1 MGTIMD
7 GIVELNSVQYP
18 EALRAINDPPEKL
31 FFKGVWDSSL
41 FNNCLAVVGSR
52 RMTHYGAEITDL
64 LVSQLAAAGITI
76 VSGFMYGIDARA
88 HQAAVTSGGC
98 TIAVM
103 PCGIERIYPQYQE
116 RLYHEIIENN
126 GLIISEYARNY
137 PPMLWTFPR
146 RNRIIAGLSRAVMVV
161 EAGPKSGALITAN
174 LAKKYQR
181 KVFVVAGQIN
191 VTLFSGIKQLI
202 KDGADVV
209 TEAGDVLS
217 YYGIKQKISDKTAS
231 QEKGLQGLEALIAK
245 ELSREPLEIDVLSRR
260 LLVSAAEL
268 GTAISLMELKG
279 ILVQTAGKYHV
290 N

>member
-1 MGTIMD
+1 MD
-7 GIVELNSVQYP
+7 GIVELESAQYP
-18 EALRAINDPPEKL
+18 EALKAINDPPERL
-31 FFKGVWDSSL
+31 FFKGVWDSGL
-41 FNNCLAVVGSR
+41 FDNCLAVVGSR
-52 RMTHYGAEITDL
+52 RMTRYGAQITDL
-64 LVSQLAAAGITI
+64 LISQLAAAGITI

-88 HQAAVTSGGC
+88 HQAAVTSGGR

-116 RLYHEIIENN
+116 RLYHEIIEND
-126 GLIISEYARNY
+126 GLIISEYAGDY
-137 PPMLWTFPR
+137 PPLLWTFPK

-181 KVFVVAGQIN
+181 RVFVVAGQIN
-191 VTLFSGIKQLI
+191 VALFSGIKQLI
-202 KDGADVV
+202 KDGADIV

-217 YYGIKQKISDKTAS
+217 YYGIKQKGSDRIAS
-231 QEKGLQGLEALIAK
+231 PEKELQGLEALIAK
-245 ELSREPLEIDVLSRR
+245 ELSCEPLEIDVLSRR
-260 LLVSAAEL
+260 LRVSAAEL

-279 ILVQTAGKYHV
+279 ILVQMAGKYYV

>member
-1 MGTIMD
+1 MD
-7 GIVELNSVQYP
+7 GIVELESAQYP
-18 EALRAINDPPEKL
+18 EALKAINDPPERL
-31 FFKGVWDSSL
+31 FFKGVWDSGL
-41 FNNCLAVVGSR
+41 FDNCLAVVGSR
-52 RMTHYGAEITDL
+52 RMTRYGAQITDL
-64 LVSQLAAAGITI
+64 LISQLAAAGITI

-88 HQAAVTSGGC
+88 HQAAVTSGGR

-116 RLYHEIIENN
+116 RLYHEIIEND
-126 GLIISEYARNY
+126 GLIISEYVGDY
-137 PPMLWTFPR
+137 PPLLWTFPK

-181 KVFVVAGQIN
+181 RVFVVAGQIN
-191 VTLFSGIKQLI
+191 VALFSGIKQLI
-202 KDGADVV
+202 KDGADIV

-217 YYGIKQKISDKTAS
+217 YYGIKQKGSDRIAS
-231 QEKGLQGLEALIAK
+231 PEKELQGLEALIAK
-245 ELSREPLEIDVLSRR
+245 ELSCEPLEIDVLLRR
-260 LLVSAAEL
+260 LQVSAAEL

>member
-1 MGTIMD
+1 MD
-7 GIVELNSVQYP
+7 GIVKLESAQYP
-18 EALRAINDPPEKL
+18 EALKAINDPPERL
-31 FFKGVWDSSL
+31 FFKGVWDSGL

-52 RMTHYGAEITDL
+52 RMTRYGAQITDL
-64 LVSQLAAAGITI
+64 LISQLAAAGITI

-88 HQAAVTSGGC
+88 HQAAVTSGGR

-116 RLYHEIIENN
+116 RLYHEIIEND
-126 GLIISEYARNY
+126 GLIISEYVGDY
-137 PPMLWTFPR
+137 PPLLWTFPK
-146 RNRIIAGLSRAVMVV
+146 RNRIIAGLSLAVMVV

-181 KVFVVAGQIN
+181 RVFVVAGQIN
-191 VTLFSGIKQLI
+191 VALFSGIKQLI
-202 KDGADVV
+202 KDGADIV

-217 YYGIKQKISDKTAS
+217 YYGIKQKGSDRIAS
-231 QEKGLQGLEALIAK
+231 PEKELQGLEALIAK
-245 ELSREPLEIDVLSRR
+245 ELSCEPLEIDVLSRR
-260 LLVSAAEL
+260 LQVSAAEL

-279 ILVQTAGKYHV
+279 ILVQMAGKYYV

>member
-1 MGTIMD
+1 MD
-7 GIVELNSVQYP
+7 GIVELESAQYP
-18 EALRAINDPPEKL
+18 EALKAINDPPERL
-31 FFKGVWDSSL
+31 FFKGVWDSGL

-52 RMTHYGAEITDL
+52 RMTRYGAQITDL
-64 LVSQLAAAGITI
+64 LISQLAAAGITI

-88 HQAAVTSGGC
+88 HQAAVTSGGR

-116 RLYHEIIENN
+116 RLYHEIIEND
-126 GLIISEYARNY
+126 GLIISEYVGDY
-137 PPMLWTFPR
+137 PPLLWTFPK
-146 RNRIIAGLSRAVMVV
+146 RNRIIAGLSLAVMVV

-181 KVFVVAGQIN
+181 RVFVVAGQIN
-191 VTLFSGIKQLI
+191 VALFSGIKQLI
-202 KDGADVV
+202 KDGADIV

-217 YYGIKQKISDKTAS
+217 YYGIKQKGSDRIAS
-231 QEKGLQGLEALIAK
+231 PEKELQGLEALIAK
-245 ELSREPLEIDVLSRR
+245 ELSCEPLEIDVLSRR
-260 LLVSAAEL
+260 LRVSAAEL

-279 ILVQTAGKYHV
+279 ILVQTAGKYYV

>member
-1 MGTIMD
+1 MD
-7 GIVELNSVQYP
+7 GIVELGSAQYP
-18 EALRAINDPPEKL
+18 EALRAINDPPERL

-52 RMTHYGAEITDL
+52 RMTRYGAQITDL
-64 LVSQLAAAGITI
+64 LISQLAAAGISI

-88 HQAAVTSGGC
+88 HQAAVAGGGR

-126 GLIISEYARNY
+126 GLIISEYAGDY
-137 PPMLWTFPR
+137 PPLLWTFPK

-191 VTLFSGIKQLI
+191 VTLFEGIKKLI

-209 TEAGDVLS
+209 TEACDVLG
-217 YYGIKQKISDKTAS
+217 YYGIKQKDSTGTAAPVK
-231 QEKGLQGLEALIAK
+231 ELQGLEALIAK
-245 ELSREPLEIDVLSRR
+245 ELSCEPMEIDVLSRR
-260 LLVSAAEL
+260 LRVSAAEL

-279 ILVQTAGKYHV
+279 ILVQMAGKYHV

>member
-1 MGTIMD
+1 MD
-7 GIVELNSVQYP
+7 GIVELESAQYP
-18 EALRAINDPPEKL
+18 EALKAINDPPERL
-31 FFKGVWDSSL
+31 FFKGVWDSGL
-41 FNNCLAVVGSR
+41 FDNCLAVVGSR
-52 RMTHYGAEITDL
+52 RMTRYGAQITDL
-64 LVSQLAAAGITI
+64 LISQLAAAGITI

-88 HQAAVTSGGC
+88 HQAAVTSGGR

-116 RLYHEIIENN
+116 RLYHEIIEND
-126 GLIISEYARNY
+126 GLIISEYVGDY
-137 PPMLWTFPR
+137 PPLLWTFPK

-181 KVFVVAGQIN
+181 RVFVVAGQIN
-191 VTLFSGIKQLI
+191 VALFSGIKQLI
-202 KDGADVV
+202 KDGADIV

-217 YYGIKQKISDKTAS
+217 YYGIKQKGSDRIAS
-231 QEKGLQGLEALIAK
+231 PEKELQGLEALIAK
-245 ELSREPLEIDVLSRR
+245 ELSCEPLEIDVLSRR
-260 LLVSAAEL
+260 LQVSAAEL

-279 ILVQTAGKYHV
+279 ILVQMAGKYYV

>member
-1 MGTIMD
+1 MD
-7 GIVELNSVQYP
+7 GIVELESAQYP
-18 EALRAINDPPEKL
+18 EALKAINDPPERL
-31 FFKGVWDSSL
+31 FFKGVWDSGL
-41 FNNCLAVVGSR
+41 FDNCLAVVGSR
-52 RMTHYGAEITDL
+52 RMTRYGAQITDL
-64 LVSQLAAAGITI
+64 LISQLAAAGITI

-88 HQAAVTSGGC
+88 HQAAVTSGGR

-116 RLYHEIIENN
+116 RLYHEIIEND
-126 GLIISEYARNY
+126 GLIISEYAGDY
-137 PPMLWTFPR
+137 PPLLWTFPK

-181 KVFVVAGQIN
+181 RVFVVAGQIN
-191 VTLFSGIKQLI
+191 VALFSGIKQLI
-202 KDGADVV
+202 KDGADIV

-217 YYGIKQKISDKTAS
+217 YYGIKQKGSDRIAS
-231 QEKGLQGLEALIAK
+231 PEKELQGLEALIAK
-245 ELSREPLEIDVLSRR
+245 ELSCEPLEIDVLSRR
-260 LLVSAAEL
+260 LQVSAAEL

-279 ILVQTAGKYHV
+279 ILVQMAGKYHV